1 MNNLDQLAYAL
12 EMAKQHE
19 AEARNVRLAA
29 EDALIAAVGLK
40 DEGTQTAKTDWYK
53 VSVTQSLT
61 RSLTPDF
68 AERLDALDPAIFCTV
83 IRHKPEV
90 NVSALKQLATANPDA
105 YRLACSAIVTKPSKP
120 SVKVERIETQ
130 QKEAA

>member
-12 EMAKQHE
+12 EVAKQHE
-19 AEARNVRLAA
+19 AEARDNRLRA
-29 EDALIAAVGLK
+29 EEALIAAVGLK

-68 AERLDALDPAIFCTV
+68 AERLDTLDPAIFCTL
-83 IRHKPEV
+83 IKMKPELS
-90 NVSALKQLATANPDA
+90 VSELKRLATANPDA
-105 YRLACSAIVTKPSKP
+105 YRLVCSAVITKPAKP

-130 QKEAA
+130 QETA

>member
-1 MNNLDQLAYAL
+1 MNNIDQLAYAL
-12 EMAKQHE
+12 EVAKQHE
-19 AEARNVRLAA
+19 AEARDNRLRA
-29 EDALIAAVGLK
+29 EDALIQAVGLK

-68 AERLDALDPAIFCTV
+68 AERLDSLDPAIFCAV
-83 IRHKPEV
+83 IRNKAEV

-105 YRLACSAIVTKPSKP
+105 YRLVCSAVVTKPAKP

>member
-1 MNNLDQLAYAL
+1 MNTIDQLAYAL
-12 EMAKQHE
+12 EVAKQHE
-19 AEARNVRLAA
+19 AEARNARLAA
-29 EDALIAAVGLK
+29 EDALIQAVGLK
-40 DEGTQTAKTDWYK
+40 DEGTTSTKTDWYK

-61 RSLTPDF
+61 RTLTPDF
-68 AERLDALDPAIFCTV
+68 AERLDALDPAIFCAV
-83 IRHKPEV
+83 IRNKPEV

-105 YRLACSAIVTKPSKP
+105 YRLVCSAVVTKPAKP

>member
-1 MNNLDQLAYAL
+1 MTNIDQLAYAL

-19 AEARNVRLAA
+19 NEARDNRLRA
-29 EDALIAAVGLK
+29 EDALIQAIGLK

-68 AERLDALDPAIFCTV
+68 AERLDALDPAIFCAV
-83 IRHKPEV
+83 IRNKPEV

-105 YRLACSAIVTKPSKP
+105 YRLVCSAVVTKPAKP
-120 SVKVERIETQ
+120 SVKVERIENQ

>member
-19 AEARNVRLAA
+19 NEARNTRLAA
-29 EDALIAAVGLK
+29 EDALIAAIGLK
-40 DEGTQTAKTDWYK
+40 DEGTQTTKTDWYK

-68 AERLDALDPAIFCTV
+68 AERLDALDPAIFCTL
-83 IRHKPEV
+83 IKMKPEV
-90 NVSALKQLATANPDA
+90 SVSELKRLATANPDA